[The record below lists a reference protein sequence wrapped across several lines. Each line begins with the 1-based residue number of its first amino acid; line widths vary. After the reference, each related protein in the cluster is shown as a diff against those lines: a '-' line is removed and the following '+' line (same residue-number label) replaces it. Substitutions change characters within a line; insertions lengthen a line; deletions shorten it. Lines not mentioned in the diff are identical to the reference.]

1 MSQWH
6 TNVILFKVSS
16 KRLKN
21 RIVGNKMWPMSLN
34 GLGFCELALEIATAC
49 RRQSCGRLAGK
60 GNMGP
65 EVIEIKP
72 QISKLLAARSQVRY
86 SLLQISFIIV
96 KMGIKQL

>member
-1 MSQWH
+1 M
-6 TNVILFKVSS
+6 FKVSS

-86 SLLQISFIIV
+86 
-96 KMGIKQL
+96 